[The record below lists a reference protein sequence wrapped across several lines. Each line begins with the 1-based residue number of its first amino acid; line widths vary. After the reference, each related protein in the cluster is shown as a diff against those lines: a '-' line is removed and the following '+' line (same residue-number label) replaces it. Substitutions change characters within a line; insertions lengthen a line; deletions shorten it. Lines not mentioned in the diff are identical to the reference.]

1 MDRSRTQSRR
11 PLIKCTVSVTAIWR
25 AYRAILGNSLSRL
38 NLRYQTTV
46 SVPHNIDAAFFPKPT
61 HSPYQP
67 ETPSKMGVPAY
78 QPETPSKKGV
88 PLSRAPIEKE
98 TSVEK
103 ETLDAELSN
112 NPPYML
118 GRDYQASARLALLH
132 CLNHASNGFLLHPSI
147 PLANRE
153 NLRVADVGCGTG
165 LWLASLARE
174 MPASARL
181 DGFDISDQQ
190 FPRENI
196 YGDNVSLST
205 LDIFKPL
212 PRHVLAKY
220 DVVHIRY
227 FMGIAVNDSVQIAM
241 DNLNA
246 MLKPGGYLQWDE
258 EDSLSKMPVFAS
270 KTDAAQAQ
278 LRWYIRNR
286 LWPNTEWI
294 NNIPAHFQ
302 QSGLHVI
309 HHSSH
314 PPLPLYRKPWTED
327 FLLAYAEVAN
337 SLENENER
345 LWFQDMHARTVRD
358 AANGW
363 NLDWELIIC
372 VGRKAVVAA

>member
-1 MDRSRTQSRR
+1 MIDLSTMDSSLTQLRQ
-11 PLIKCTVSVTAIWR
+11 PLIKCTVSVTAVWR
-25 AYRAILGNSLSRL
+25 AYRACLGNAFSRL
-38 NLRYQTTV
+38 NLRYQTTL
-46 SVPHNIDAAFFPKPT
+46 SVPHNIEAAFFQNPA

-67 ETPSKMGVPAY
+67 ETPLTMGVPF
-78 QPETPSKKGV
+78 SK
-88 PLSRAPIEKE
+88 APIEKQTPPE
-98 TSVEK
+98 KELLIEK
-103 ETLDAELSN
+103 ETQDAKLSK

-147 PLANRE
+147 SLANRE
-153 NLRVADVGCGTG
+153 SLRIADVGCGTG

-190 FPRENI
+190 FPCENM

-212 PRHVLAKY
+212 PRHLLAKY

-337 SLENENER
+337 SLENEHER
-345 LWFQDMHARTVRD
+345 LWFQDMHARTAKD
-358 AANGW
+358 AADGW

-372 VGRKAVVAA
+372 VGRKAMVAA